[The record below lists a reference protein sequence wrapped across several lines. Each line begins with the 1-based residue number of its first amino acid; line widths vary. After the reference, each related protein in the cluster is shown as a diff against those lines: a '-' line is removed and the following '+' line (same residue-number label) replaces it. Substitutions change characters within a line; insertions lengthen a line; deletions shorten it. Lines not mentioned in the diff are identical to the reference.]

1 MNVRQIIYTLCVFV
15 FLSCSS
21 KPEKQVE
28 YLNGYW
34 EIVQVKKNNQILKE
48 YTINTIVDY
57 FEMTDSITGYRKKV
71 APTLD
76 GKYLI
81 NEHQINFDL
90 RLENDSLHL
99 IYNNDGTITKETIL
113 KLNATELII
122 ANSQGFKYFYKPFES
137 IQLGDE

>member
-34 EIVQVKKNNQILKE
+34 EIVQVKKNNQILRE

-71 APTLD
+71 APTLPT
-76 GKYLI
+76 KRYRSAEYEALHPR
-81 NEHQINFDL
+81 NAKSAYEL
-90 RLENDSLHL
+90 SCTTLLPLASLL
-99 IYNNDGTITKETIL
+99 
-113 KLNATELII
+113 
-122 ANSQGFKYFYKPFES
+122 P
-137 IQLGDE
+137 